1 MTITAPQPNRP
12 KAAKPLQRSTV
23 LTYLSLVALAV
34 FVASRLFSLF
44 PIAAAIVPFTLLVV
58 GSLSYINAR
67 VLQCHRFYWYGAAIL
82 LFTGFKYFILGLLVW
97 SWGQEPFN
105 DYAVWGHA
113 IWFFLGFE
121 GLNGCVLWWY
131 ITQPT
136 PFKMNRLMSLLTTV
150 LGGCALIAVTVSGL
164 INEPRHVELRYSGY
178 DKSLAQQ
185 VEVFHID
192 YGGSFSSRGGIH
204 CKELVV
210 QPFGI
215 FTHKTPL
222 KLSSI
227 RYRKHCAAL

>member
-105 DYAVWGHA
+105 DYAVWG
-113 IWFFLGFE
+113 
-121 GLNGCVLWWY
+121 
-131 ITQPT
+131 
-136 PFKMNRLMSLLTTV
+136 
-150 LGGCALIAVTVSGL
+150 
-164 INEPRHVELRYSGY
+164 
-178 DKSLAQQ
+178 
-185 VEVFHID
+185 
-192 YGGSFSSRGGIH
+192 GSFWA
-204 CKELVV
+204 
-210 QPFGI
+210 
-215 FTHKTPL
+215 L
-222 KLSSI
+222 KG
-227 RYRKHCAAL
+227 